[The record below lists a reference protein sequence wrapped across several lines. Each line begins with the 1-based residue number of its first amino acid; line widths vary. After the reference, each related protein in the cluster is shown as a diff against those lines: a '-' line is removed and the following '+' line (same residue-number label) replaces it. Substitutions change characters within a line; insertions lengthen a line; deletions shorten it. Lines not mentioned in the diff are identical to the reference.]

1 MRSTE
6 KYDVKLSGQQ
16 TLVISSLYLMRGTKM
31 VPAML
36 SIFNQ
41 MTQLT
46 VWEDFINV
54 QRNVQGTTAVAFLRI
69 LTWQSLPCGR
79 TLIINTHQPDDR
91 HTFYSSIYVN
101 FSKLDSLS
109 IIVPYFRC
117 KFLLF
122 GADILQVSFK
132 NTFFIFPCHLLN
144 KYFGICHNNMA

>member
-46 VWEDFINV
+46 V
-54 QRNVQGTTAVAFLRI
+54 
-69 LTWQSLPCGR
+69 
-79 TLIINTHQPDDR
+79 
-91 HTFYSSIYVN
+91 
-101 FSKLDSLS
+101 
-109 IIVPYFRC
+109 
-117 KFLLF
+117 
-122 GADILQVSFK
+122 
-132 NTFFIFPCHLLN
+132 
-144 KYFGICHNNMA
+144 